1 MEYYITDY
9 QINGRQYR
17 MGNQNGQYRE
27 TGNIG
32 YTRPKQT
39 KQKHN
44 TICIGH
50 NYYVNKHK

>member
-32 YTRPKQT
+32 YTRPKQHNMHWT
-39 KQKHN
+39 QLLRKQ
-44 TICIGH
+44 TQIT
-50 NYYVNKHK
+50 